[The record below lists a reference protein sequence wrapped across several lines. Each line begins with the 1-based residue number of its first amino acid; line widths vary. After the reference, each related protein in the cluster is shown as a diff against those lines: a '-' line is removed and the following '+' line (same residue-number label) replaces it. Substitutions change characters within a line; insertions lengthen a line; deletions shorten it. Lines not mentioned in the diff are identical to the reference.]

1 VLAQATAVSLH
12 QSVAA
17 TLMQHFEGLSA
28 GGLVVVV
35 APVICGVFWFAVI
48 AMGAMLRKWLHRSR

>member
-1 VLAQATAVSLH
+1 VLVILG
-12 QSVAA
+12 A

-48 AMGAMLRKWLHRSR
+48 AMGAILRKWLRRNG